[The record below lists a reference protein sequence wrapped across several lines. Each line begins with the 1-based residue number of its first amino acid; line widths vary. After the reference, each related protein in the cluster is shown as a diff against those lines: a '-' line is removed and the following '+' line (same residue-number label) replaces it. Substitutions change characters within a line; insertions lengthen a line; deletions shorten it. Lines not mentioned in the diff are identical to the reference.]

1 MLPPSNCFTKH
12 AAMTAN
18 AHYIKTTRSVFHNL
32 SEMCPS
38 MRMVHSSSHFIIF
51 VSFMFLFHISII
63 FVHFAVPTPQ
73 NSRRLTGNW
82 REVAIYIHF
91 CKKADGFDAIGGFIC
106 RLFILTLKEFL
117 CTCLLFFLCIS
128 EDACLGVFWCV
139 RNAVLQQF
147 SSLLTAETNYMCTA
161 GLGKCFLTACQY
173 D

>member
-18 AHYIKTTRSVFHNL
+18 AHYIKTTQSVFHNL

-51 VSFMFLFHISII
+51 VSFMFFFHIGII

-91 CKKADGFDAIGGFIC
+91 CKEADGFDAIGGFIF
-106 RLFILTLKEFL
+106 RLFIFTSKEFL
-117 CTCLLFFLCIS
+117 CTCCLFFCAS
-128 EDACLGVFWCV
+128 QRTSASVCFGVCV
-139 RNAVLQQF
+139 MPCF
-147 SSLLTAETNYMCTA
+147 SSSPPSWLLKLITCVMQVWVNA
-161 GLGKCFLTACQY
+161 F
-173 D
+173 